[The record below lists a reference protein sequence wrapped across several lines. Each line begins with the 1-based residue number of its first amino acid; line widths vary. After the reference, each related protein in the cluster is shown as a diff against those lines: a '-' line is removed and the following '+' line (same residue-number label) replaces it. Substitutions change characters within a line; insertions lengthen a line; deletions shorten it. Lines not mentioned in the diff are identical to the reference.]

1 MTNKTAATPPTQAP
15 VSDRASEPHRTIEL
29 DRATEPD
36 RAQNLGRTSERDRA
50 QNLNRSAELDEGP
63 GRDRAFMARA
73 LELAERGLYTTDP
86 NPRVGC
92 VLVRKDRIVGEGW
105 HVRAGEPH
113 AEVIALRSAGAEA
126 RGATAYVTL
135 EPCSHTGRTP
145 PCADALIAAGVSR
158 VVCATIDPNP
168 QVAGGGIA
176 RLEAAGI
183 PVSVGALTPEARALN
198 VGFFS
203 RFERGR
209 PFIRLKLAMSLD
221 ARTTAAAGG
230 QHWITGEASRADVQT
245 WRARSSAVLTGAGT
259 VRIDDPRL
267 DVRLAYGPW
276 IRQPLRVVLDSELSC
291 KPSSRVFADGH
302 ALVFAADDAVA
313 ESPPAV
319 RPHAEAEPSPA
330 VQPSPATKSHAAGEP
345 RLAAQPYAAAATN
358 AAAATSAA
366 AKPHGAPQATDHR
379 INLIRV
385 ARSARGLDLHAVLDR
400 LTSLEVNELLVE
412 CGPRL
417 AAAFLE
423 AGLVDELILYVAPF
437 FLGADAAPLADLR
450 GLGAPGA
457 PDVAGSAREPGSP
470 SNPSLPGTPAMNLLG
485 TGALSSFEFRD
496 QRLLQNDL
504 RLVLTPKR
512 A

>member
-1 MTNKTAATPPTQAP
+1 MVQ
-15 VSDRASEPHRTIEL
+15 
-29 DRATEPD
+29 
-36 RAQNLGRTSERDRA
+36 
-50 QNLNRSAELDEGP
+50 
-63 GRDRAFMARA
+63 A

-92 VLVRKDRIVGEGW
+92 VLVRDDRVVGEGW
-105 HVRAGEPH
+105 HARAGEPH
-113 AEVIALRSAGAEA
+113 AEVMALRSAGAAA

-145 PCADALIAAGVSR
+145 PCADALLAAGVSR
-158 VVCATIDPNP
+158 VVCATVDPNP
-168 QVAGGGIA
+168 KVAGSGIA
-176 RLEAAGI
+176 RLEAAGV
-183 PVSVGALTPEARALN
+183 PVAVGLLAVEARALN

-203 RFERGR
+203 RFERRR
-209 PFIRLKLAMSLD
+209 PYIRLKLAMSLD

-259 VRIDDPRL
+259 VRVDDPRL

-276 IRQPLRVVLDSELSC
+276 VRQPLRVVLDSELSC
-291 KPSSRVFADGH
+291 KASSRVFADGN
-302 ALVFAADDAVA
+302 ALVFAAADTA
-313 ESPPAV
+313 
-319 RPHAEAEPSPA
+319 AEA
-330 VQPSPATKSHAAGEP
+330 QP
-345 RLAAQPYAAAATN
+345 AAQPHASAEPQLAARPHTSAEPNPVAHASTESHPPAQSHASAESHPPAQPHAAAVTHVAPLAT
-358 AAAATSAA
+358 A
-366 AKPHGAPQATDHR
+366 HR
-379 INLIRV
+379 ISVIRV
-385 ARSARGLDLHAVLDR
+385 PRAARGLDLHAVLDQ

-423 AGLVDELILYVAPF
+423 ADLVDELILYVAPF
-437 FLGADAAPLADLR
+437 FLGADAAPLAELR
-450 GLGAPGA
+450 GLGALVA
-457 PDVAGSAREPGSP
+457 PDAVGSLGKPISP
-470 SNPSLPGTPAMNLLG
+470 DNSGLPGTPGIGSPGLPRS
-485 TGALSSFEFRD
+485 LSSFEFRD